1 MERNSTAG
9 FVSTSTGRR
18 RDQRRFLT
26 SRTGEMTGMVEA
38 SGGSWRV
45 TGDSLCNER
54 TGRRS
59 IWIEFWR
66 PTAILPH
73 RCRLECD
80 AQNPSRTTAR
90 NFLFQMEQNSTAVF
104 ALT

>member
-1 MERNSTAG
+1 MT
-9 FVSTSTGRR
+9 TTK
-18 RDQRRFLT
+18 T

-38 SGGSWRV
+38 SWWFMEG
-45 TGDSLCNER
+45 TGDSLRNER

-80 AQNPSRTTAR
+80 ARNPSRTAAR
-90 NFLFQMEQNSTAVF
+90 YFLFQMEQNSRAAF

>member
-1 MERNSTAG
+1 MAT
-9 FVSTSTGRR
+9 TK
-18 RDQRRFLT
+18 T

-38 SGGSWRV
+38 SWWFMEGYRRN
-45 TGDSLCNER
+45 NER

-59 IWIEFWR
+59 IWIEFWM

-80 AQNPSRTTAR
+80 ARNPSRTTAR
-90 NFLFQMEQNSTAVF
+90 NFLFQMEQNSRAAF